1 MNILC
6 VLFLFFLEKLP
17 RDLQEIWSEIDS
29 INVNLDL
36 YEGRVEQ
43 KKISIRE
50 TEQEVNSV
58 EGNIESLTN
67 KKNQFFIL
75 KIQLEEEIEQHYS
88 RLSAILNASLK
99 DKQIIPSWF
108 MVFGYEKNL
117 DAYQKKVKNITGSIS
132 SMESSLSKVS
142 VDIGM
147 IEDFLSDSESKKD
160 DLYESITEKE
170 SELFASLNALEQFN
184 STYKQEI
191 MNLRNRRNQLE
202 LEVDAETI
210 LTYRGARWELPLYK
224 PCEGRLS
231 SPFDPKRLHPVLG
244 YVRPHN
250 GQDIAA
256 PKGTPV
262 YAAETGRVIFVGER
276 GGNWAGLGKFIIIQH
291 AEGWTTRY
299 AHLSKILIDNE
310 KAVKRGDLIGLVGS
324 TGLSTGPHLHFET
337 RKNDVPYDPQPYLK
351 SDEK

>member
-160 DLYESITEKE
+160 DLYEFITEKE

-244 YVRPHN
+244 YVRTHN
-250 GQDIAA
+250 GQAIAA

>member
-6 VLFLFFLEKLP
+6 VFFMFFLEKIP
-17 RDLQEIWSEIDS
+17 QDLQEIWSEIDS
-29 INVNLDL
+29 VNINLDL
-36 YEGRVEQ
+36 HKDKVEQ
-43 KKISIRE
+43 NKISIRE
-50 TEQEVNSV
+50 AEEEANSI
-58 EGNIESLTN
+58 ESNIEALTN
-67 KKNQFFIL
+67 KKNQFFVL
-75 KIQLEEEIEQHYS
+75 KIQLEEEIKQHYS
-88 RLSAILNASLK
+88 RLSSVLNASLK

-117 DAYQKKVKNITGSIS
+117 DAYQEKVKNMTGSIS

-147 IEDFLSDSESKKD
+147 VEDFLSDSEFKKD
-160 DLYESITEKE
+160 GVYKSISKKE
-170 SELFASLNALEQFN
+170 SELSASLDALEQFN

-191 MNLRNRRNQLE
+191 TNLWHKRNQLE

-276 GGNWAGLGKFIIIQH
+276 GGNWAGLGKFVIIQH

-337 RKNDVPYDPQPYLK
+337 RKNDIPYDPQPYLK

>member
-6 VLFLFFLEKLP
+6 VLFLFYLEKLP